1 MHIKYKIVEVY
12 PNDHTIVVRFY
23 TDDMPETQLMSAPGL
38 KEDDTPIRCRT
49 DVSITLP
56 IPEPSEEELKKLIML
71 NCPLGFFELQEKI
84 KDPTI
89 DTSMSLST
97 SLLNTVI
104 TTTAEEI
111 VALTAPPP
119 TPNLNK
125 VLTDDEIE
133 ELIQKL

>member
-12 PNDHTIVVRFY
+12 PNDHTIVARFY
-23 TDDMPETQLMSAPGL
+23 TDEMPETQLMSAPGL
-38 KEDDTPIRCRT
+38 KDDGTPIRCRT

-56 IPEPSEEELKKLIML
+56 VPEPSEEELKKLIML

-89 DTSMSLST
+89 DTSMTLSK
-97 SLLNTVI
+97 SLLNTEK

-111 VALTAPPP
+111 LDLLKPPVPAENAP
-119 TPNLNK
+119 
-125 VLTDDEIE
+125 LTDAEIE

>member
-1 MHIKYKIVEVY
+1 MHIKYKIIEVY
-12 PNDHTIVVRFY
+12 PNDHTIVARFY
-23 TDDMPETQLMSAPGL
+23 TDEMPETQLMSAPGL
-38 KEDDTPIRCRT
+38 KDDGTPIRCRT

-56 IPEPSEEELKKLIML
+56 VPEPSEEELKKLIML
-71 NCPLGFFELQEKI
+71 NCPLGFFEMQEKI

-97 SLLNTVI
+97 LLLNVEKTMS
-104 TTTAEEI
+104 AEEI
-111 VALTAPPP
+111 VALTVPP

-125 VLTDDEIE
+125 VLTDAEIE